1 MEKAVDQP
9 VKTKREIALERM
21 RAKYPDKDFD
31 NDDVFNGQIVEDFVD
46 SDDEIAKYR
55 DREKAFSD
63 MFTADPRSAQFM
75 MSWKNGEDPT
85 LSLIRMFGTE
95 IKDAIDDPERQD
107 EIAAAQ
113 KEFVDR
119 VAKEQE
125 YEQMYKDNLAQT
137 LTNIEQVQAQRGLSD
152 DQVDEAMAFLQAIV
166 SDGVLGKFTPESID
180 MALKAISHDADV
192 EQAAHE
198 GEVKGR
204 NTKIEEKLRKEKKGD
219 GIAALG
225 SKNNS
230 IPKARRSIS
239 VFDLARE
246 AK

>member
-9 VKTKREIALERM
+9 VKTKRELALERM

-31 NDDVFNGQIVEDFVD
+31 NDDVFYGQIVEDFVD
-46 SDDEIAKYR
+46 GDDEIAKYR

-95 IKDAIDDPERQD
+95 IKDAIDDPERQE

-137 LTNIEQVQAQRGLSD
+137 LTNIEQVQSQRGLSD

-230 IPKARRSIS
+230 AQPPKRQRSF
-239 VFDLARE
+239 FDLARE
-246 AK
+246 AQ